1 MTGCQTPVAQGLHPD
16 DHPDHAEV
24 GGNEGKIPVF
34 PANIGNSSIFP
45 LQSPFRREND
55 ELNQFLAGKFP

>member
-16 DHPDHAEV
+16 DHPDHAAV

-34 PANIGNSSIFP
+34 PANIGNFVDFP
-45 LQSPFRREND
+45 LQ
-55 ELNQFLAGKFP
+55 